1 MITVQLDTGSGATE
15 KEKEKE
21 RCIQFR
27 SIFLSPGYYCT
38 VGEGWEKG
46 NLSIRATKRPADE
59 EICSNFSFPPA
70 THPPPSSDPYAANWE
85 REREREEERDTL
97 FTKVRY
103 FPRARLLPV
112 LSLDPLPATIQ
123 NVCGS
128 LTFFLNV
135 RCKSSKI

>member
-1 MITVQLDTGSGATE
+1 MKSFESRLT
-15 KEKEKE
+15 
-21 RCIQFR
+21 
-27 SIFLSPGYYCT
+27 IFLSY
-38 VGEGWEKG
+38 
-46 NLSIRATKRPADE
+46 SFIQRARAGALVRHSVSTM
-59 EICSNFSFPPA
+59 FQFFFFPLPPN
-70 THPPPSSDPYAANWE
+70 HPPPSTDPNAANWE